1 MVALTKASTDAM
13 VERLGGLLLG
23 IPVSSA
29 GLELFQ
35 TDLFYESE
43 FPPIASVSPQSAAD
57 VQRIVKAALELGLTL
72 STRGGGLSYSGGYI
86 PTDDRTL
93 LVDTSGMNRIV
104 ELNIEDRYVT
114 VEAGVTWAALHDALK
129 PTGLT
134 SPFWGTFSG
143 RHATIGASLSQ
154 GAKFYGSASR
164 GTSAESV
171 IGLKVVT
178 GTGDLLTTGS
188 AAATHR
194 PSPFYRNYGP
204 DLTGMFLSDSGAF
217 GIKVEATL
225 QLVPAAEALEV
236 ASFSFENTDGLMQC
250 LGRIGAAALASECF
264 ALDPNSV
271 RDRLAGSS
279 AVQDLQT
286 LKSVVTAAPSRLKGL
301 RDAAAIAVGGRGF
314 ARGSGYLLN
323 CVTEG
328 STKTEAVS
336 RLERLREIARELGG
350 SEVTSSIPRV
360 LRANPFPEISG
371 LLTPTGRRIN
381 WVHTV
386 VPNSRAS
393 ECFDATEAV
402 YRRYGET
409 MNRLKV
415 NYGYFLTSNGPSGV
429 GIETLI
435 KWSDAPLPI
444 HNHFMKSAG
453 TYKTRA
459 ADPEARKA
467 VADITKAIID
477 CWSKIGGVHLQ
488 IGKKYPYFE
497 TRQPATRLLLKQ
509 FKKLVDPNG
518 LFNPGNLL
526 PPEPKDLRQNS

>member
-1 MVALTKASTDAM
+1 MSALSKVSTDAM
-13 VERLGGLLLG
+13 AERLGGLLSG
-23 IPVSSA
+23 IPVSTA

-35 TDLFYESE
+35 TDLFYQSG
-43 FPPIASVSPQSAAD
+43 FLPVAVVSPRSAAD
-57 VQRIVKAALELGLTL
+57 VQRIVKVALELGLTL
-72 STRGGGLSYSGGYI
+72 STRGAGLSYSGGYI
-86 PTDDRTL
+86 PANDRTL
-93 LVDTSGMNRIV
+93 LVDTSAMNRIV
-104 ELNIEDRYVT
+104 ELNVEDRYVT
-114 VEAGVTWAALHDALK
+114 VGAGVTWAALHDALK
-129 PTGLT
+129 RTGLN

-143 RHATIGASLSQ
+143 RHATVGASLSQ

-171 IGLKVVT
+171 IGLKVVI

-188 AAATHR
+188 AASIHR

-225 QLVPAAEALEV
+225 QLVPAAEAIEV
-236 ASFSFENTDGLMQC
+236 ASFSFEDTDALMRC
-250 LGRIGAAALASECF
+250 LGRVGAEALASECF

-279 AVQDLQT
+279 TVQDLKT
-286 LKSVVTAAPSRLKGL
+286 LKSVVTAAPSALKGL
-301 RDAAAIAVGGRGF
+301 RDAVAVAAGGRDF
-314 ARGSGYLLN
+314 ARGPGYLLN

-328 STKTEAVS
+328 HTQAEALS
-336 RLERLREIARELGG
+336 RLQRVRAIARELGG
-350 SEVTSSIPRV
+350 AETTSSIPRV
-360 LRANPFPEISG
+360 LRANPFPEVSG

-386 VPNSRAS
+386 VPNSRAA
-393 ECFDATEAV
+393 ECFNETEAV
-402 YRRYGET
+402 YRRHQET
-409 MNRLKV
+409 MNRLKI
-415 NYGYFLTSNGPSGV
+415 NYGYFLTTNGPSGV

-444 HNHFMKSAG
+444 HDHFMKAG
-453 TYKTRA
+453 GSYKTRP
-459 ADPEARKA
+459 ADPEARNA
-467 VADITKAIID
+467 VAAITKDIIR
-477 CWSKIGGVHLQ
+477 CWSEIGGVHLQ

-497 TRQPATRLLLKQ
+497 TREPATRLLLEQ
-509 FKKLVDPNG
+509 FKKLVDPSG

-526 PPEPKDLRQNS
+526 PAADEAPL